1 MDLSTNDARLALARK
16 WAAKHGGLD
25 PYIVCAVC
33 EQESSWNPFA
43 VRYENEF
50 LARYVKPLNPLSPTT
65 QEITRACSFGLMQV
79 MGLTAMEFGWRGYF
93 LTDLCDPD
101 NGVDYGC
108 RKLQQCFENGS
119 DDEHALLLYNGGGNA
134 FYGQQ
139 VLARASHYMSAAEGA
154 D

>member
-1 MDLSTNDARLALARK
+1 MSDLSTNDARIALANK
-16 WAAKHGGLD
+16 WAAKYGLD
-25 PYIVCAVC
+25 PFLVCAVI

-43 VRYENEF
+43 VRFESAF
-50 LARYVKPLNPLSPTT
+50 LAHYVKPQNPLEPTT

-79 MGLTAMEFGWRGYF
+79 MGLTAMEFGWRGYY

-108 RKLQQCFENGS
+108 RKLQKCF
-119 DDEHALLLYNGGGNA
+119 ALDPGDAAAALQRYNGGGNPDYA
-134 FYGQQ
+134 SQ
-139 VLARASHYMSAAEGA
+139 VLARMAHYEPQVE